1 MFNHFLMLCKNIK
14 LYDINRT
21 LKEAILKINF
31 FDKMKQKKT
40 TEILLKIIER
50 VYTKNPGM

>member
-1 MFNHFLMLCKNIK
+1 MLCKNIK

-31 FDKMKQKKT
+31 FDKMKEKKT
-40 TEILLKIIER
+40 IEILWKIIER

>member
-1 MFNHFLMLCKNIK
+1 MLCKNIK

-21 LKEAILKINF
+21 LKEGILKINF
-31 FDKMKQKKT
+31 FDKMKEKKT
-40 TEILLKIIER
+40 IEILWKIIER